1 MIEEHQADHRHA
13 PTREEILQ
21 EEALVTPQLELALPR
36 KNATQQDHAD
46 LLQDRQETPTFHT
59 MEDLATGHTTLLW
72 ISTD

>member
-36 KNATQQDHAD
+36 KNGTQQDHAD
-46 LLQDRQETPTFHT
+46 LLQDRQEIPTFHT
-59 MEDLATGHTTLLW
+59 MEDLATGHTTLPW

>member
-21 EEALVTPQLELALPR
+21 EEALVIPQLELALPR

-46 LLQDRQETPTFHT
+46 LLQDRQENPTFHT

-72 ISTD
+72 ILTD